1 MEDALSTTSTPVI
14 FLMYTPLEVG
24 FGAFPQMIPSAECCF
39 HTGSYPAW
47 LACLLF
53 CVLNDSLINDHF
65 LAGSTHK
72 TWFLLSYLYQLAP
85 SRKGIQI
92 VAYRKHNLLC
102 EISSDLN

>member
-1 MEDALSTTSTPVI
+1 MEDALSTTSTSVI

-53 CVLNDSLINDHF
+53 CVLNDSLINDRF